1 MMTLEPHK
9 LLIVDDN
16 PTNIKVLFDFLKNYG
31 FKVLIAKNGENA
43 LTKLEEITPDLI
55 LLDIMMPGINGFET
69 CERIKENPSNR
80 DVPIIFMTALADT
93 ENKVKGLS
101 LGAVD
106 YITKPFQQEEVLA
119 RINLHLKLRSL
130 TKELAEKNQQL
141 SQMNELLEHKVE
153 ERTLELKKAQS
164 QLIISEKMSSLG
176 QLVAGI
182 AHEINNPVG
191 FISGNLQHI
200 RQYTEDLMNLI
211 NLYQTNYP
219 NPVPE
224 IAEEITNIELDYLV
238 EDLPQL
244 IDSMQSGTKR
254 IADISQ
260 SMRIFSR
267 ADSNNKIRFNIH
279 EGIDSTLLILK
290 YRLKANDKRPA
301 IEVVKNYG
309 NLPEIEC
316 YPSQLNQVFMNLIV
330 NGIEALEELSTKE
343 NLAENKV
350 RNRTIN
356 INTEHIQNEQ
366 IVKIIIRDNGI
377 GIEPAVQKKI
387 FEYLFTT
394 KAVGKGTGLG
404 LSISRQIV
412 EDNHQG
418 SLTFNS
424 VFGEGTEFIIT
435 LPLLSS

>member
-1 MMTLEPHK
+1 MMTIEPHK

-55 LLDIMMPGINGFET
+55 LLDVMMPGINGFET
-69 CERIKENPSNR
+69 CERIKKNPSNR

-130 TKELAEKNQQL
+130 TKELADKNQQL

-267 ADSNNKIRFNIH
+267 ADSNNKVRCNIH

-330 NGIEALEELSTKE
+330 NAIEALEELSTKE
-343 NLAENKV
+343 HLGEKKV
-350 RNRTIN
+350 QNHTIT
-356 INTEHIQNEQ
+356 INTEYIQNEQ

-394 KAVGKGTGLG
+394 KVVGKGTGLG
-404 LSISRQIV
+404 LSISRQII

-418 SLTFNS
+418 YLTFNS